1 MGGGVEGAEG
11 VGGVKGVVGE
21 GPAPETNG
29 VKNRTVL
36 ESSIT
41 C

>member
-1 MGGGVEGAEG
+1 VAV
-11 VGGVKGVVGE
+11 VGGVAV
-21 GPAPETNG
+21 AETNG

-41 C
+41 CGA